1 MRLAS
6 LLDLL
11 FYQARANLRAEI
23 SRLYLN
29 FVWWVL
35 EPCITMA
42 IYYVVFGIFM
52 NHTTKHFSLF
62 LLIGTTQWQWFSATL
77 SHSTPSIQAAS
88 ELMQH
93 VDIPKIVFPL
103 EIVIRDC
110 YKHVF
115 VLLLMGLLLAV
126 YPIPLST
133 SWLALP
139 LITLVQGLCVMA
151 AAITLAACCPF
162 LPDLPYIVSAVLNV
176 MVFISGVFFDVDSF
190 VLPQHRYILYLNPM
204 AGLIR
209 EYRRVILD
217 GQWPDWTYLATVAL
231 GAGACLLASVQAIK
245 RFDRVYPRICQQ

>member
-77 SHSTPSIQAAS
+77 THSTPSIQAAN

-103 EIVIRDC
+103 EIVIRDG
-110 YKHVF
+110 YKHLF
-115 VLLLMGLLLAV
+115 VMLLLGLLLAV
-126 YPIPLST
+126 YPIPATAAWLS
-133 SWLALP
+133 LP
-139 LITLVQGLCVMA
+139 LITLVQGLCIVT
-151 AAITLAACCPF
+151 AAIILAACCPF
-162 LPDLPYIVSAVLNV
+162 LPDLPYVVAAVLNV
-176 MVFISGVFFDVDSF
+176 LVFISGVFFDVDSF
-190 VLPQHRYILYLNPM
+190 VLPQHRHILYLNPM
-204 AGLIR
+204 AGLLR

-217 GQWPDWTYLATVAL
+217 GQWPDWAYLGNVGLGSALLLVAT
-231 GAGACLLASVQAIK
+231 LLAVRRI
-245 RFDRVYPRICQQ
+245 DRMYPRICQQ